1 MKSPAALVKPTEDSE
16 KWRYETINDCLK
28 AINQPLPGSQ
38 PDYNLKQSYEQC
50 LNDTTDDVFHEFER
64 VASMDV
70 NDKQR
75 IIDLV
80 RKAAQLWLEVGQQ
93 RYRIF
98 LLMSKSG
105 AKPSR
110 SGQAF
115 VDTHREQELVVIPE
129 VRKMGNAQGERLEK
143 DELVSGCKGNFSVLY
158 AG

>member
-1 MKSPAALVKPTEDSE
+1 MKSPATLVPCPKPTKDSE
-16 KWRYETINDCLK
+16 KWRYDTINDCFK
-28 AINQPLPGSQ
+28 AINQLGSE
-38 PDYNLKQSYEQC
+38 PNSKLKRSYEQC
-50 LNDTTDDVFHEFER
+50 LNDTTEDVSHEFER

-75 IIDLV
+75 MMDLV
-80 RKAAQLWLEVGQQ
+80 RKSAQLWLEFGQQ
-93 RYRIF
+93 RYRIY

-115 VDTHREQELVVIPE
+115 VDTHREQELVVSPE

-143 DELVSGCKGNFSVLY
+143 DELVPECKGKFVDLY
-158 AG
+158 